1 MALKDNYAKKIVTNS
16 GLGILF
22 KITTLVLALLSRY
35 AFVFFLSD
43 EHLGVQ
49 GLYTN
54 LLSVLSMADFG
65 INAVMIYM
73 LYEPLATQDTKKLT
87 ALMQLFRRLY
97 WAIAGVIFVVGAL
110 IIPLLPYVVTENLL
124 STEELVQYYL
134 FFLANSAISYLGAYK
149 STLLIADQ
157 KGYLVNAILF
167 ISNTIRVIA
176 QIVALYLTRNFIVY
190 LFVMLLSTILNN
202 VILTWIANRQY
213 PETKKEKEAIDLS
226 EIKKGLIEKTKSV
239 FLYRIGGTLIDST
252 DNILISILVGTV
264 TVGYYSNYSI
274 ITTNL
279 FALVSVVSQAFMTG
293 IGNRSVQA
301 NVAEKKKAFYSMLL
315 VYFFLGTAVLCG
327 ILSVM
332 NDFMIVWLK
341 QEQYVLSQGFVAV
354 VAIRLFLDI
363 ILSPN
368 WVFREAQG
376 LFNEAKI
383 IRLCTAALNVVF
395 SIVLGSHLGLIGII
409 MATAISKVCTTLWF
423 EPWVICKKVFRE
435 STRDYWKVWL
445 KLIAA
450 TACAVTISI
459 GVTMALD
466 ACIQN
471 KILEI
476 MVKGIS
482 SVIAVIGVYAVFIT
496 TEKQY
501 SDLAKKIKEK
511 IILRQR

>member
-1 MALKDNYAKKIVTNS
+1 MKENYGKKILTNS

-22 KITTLVLALLSRY
+22 KIMTLVLSLLSRY
-35 AFVFFLSD
+35 VFVFFLSD
-43 EHLGVQ
+43 EHLGIQ

-73 LYEPLATQDTKKLT
+73 LYEPLATQDTKKLA

-97 WAIAGVIFVVGAL
+97 WAIAGVIFLLGAL

-190 LFVMLLSTILNN
+190 LIVMLLSTVLNN
-202 VILTWIANRQY
+202 IILTWIANRQY
-213 PETKKEKEAIDLS
+213 PVAKKEEAINLS
-226 EIKKGLIEKTKSV
+226 DVKKGLIEKTKAV

-279 FALVSVVSQAFMTG
+279 FALVGVVSQAFMTG

-301 NVAEKKKAFYSMLL
+301 DVAEKKEVFYSMML
-315 VYFFLGTAVLCG
+315 VYFFLGTTVLCG

-332 NDFMIVWLK
+332 NDFVTVWLQ

-354 VAIRLFLDI
+354 IAIRLFLDI

-368 WVFREAQG
+368 WAFREAQG
-376 LFNEAKI
+376 LFNEAKT
-383 IRLCTAALNVVF
+383 IRLCTAALNFILSVA
-395 SIVLGSHLGLIGII
+395 LGKICGLIGII
-409 MATAISKVCTTLWF
+409 GATAVSKVCTTLWF
-423 EPWVICKKVFRE
+423 EPRVICKKVFNE
-435 STRDYWKVWL
+435 STRSYWKLWF
-445 KLIAA
+445 KLIA
-450 TACAVTISI
+450 TTLCAVAPSI
-459 GVTMALD
+459 GLTMWLD
-466 ACIQN
+466 TCIQN
-471 KILEI
+471 SILKIL
-476 MVKGIS
+476 VKGIG
-482 SVIAVIGVYAVFIT
+482 SVTAVIGTYAVLVLQ
-496 TEKQY
+496 EKQY
-501 SDLAKKIKEK
+501 SDLARSIKNK
-511 IILRQR
+511 MRLPSR